1 MDSNSEAVQIDRA
14 ALLDPEQTARLG
26 ELIEHC
32 MLLEGVRQS
41 ERNYAMMQ
49 AVEQSQKRRLFRTY
63 DDFNVQD
70 RYHRATDFFINELYA
85 PENLAQ
91 RHSDLEKMV
100 PFMQNWLPEYA
111 RQAVRLALRCQLMAY
126 HLDLEVSDQLIET
139 GVAPENLSEQGYW
152 RAYEAVSDP
161 ASRLAQIQLI
171 VQVGQALEG
180 LVKRQSIY
188 LTLKMA
194 RVPARLLGIGAVQGF
209 LERGFKAFRSMH
221 GADEFLASVSDRESR
236 LITEHL
242 DSSG

>member
-1 MDSNSEAVQIDRA
+1 MDSDSPVVSGDRT
-14 ALLDPEQTARLG
+14 ALLDPDQTAGLA

-32 MLLEGVRQS
+32 MLLEEERQS
-41 ERNYAMMQ
+41 DRHFAMMQ

-63 DDFNVQD
+63 ADFSEQD

-100 PFMQNWLPEYA
+100 PFMHRWLPEYA

-126 HLDLEVSDQLIET
+126 HLDLEVSDRLIDSGIE
-139 GVAPENLSEQGYW
+139 PDELSEEIYW
-152 RAYEAVSDP
+152 QAYEAVSDP
-161 ASRLAQIQLI
+161 QMRLAQIQLI
-171 VQVGQALEG
+171 VQVGQALED

-194 RVPARLLGIGAVQGF
+194 RVPAKLLGIGEVQGF
-209 LERGFKAFRSMH
+209 LERGFKAFRSMQ
-221 GADEFLASVSDRESR
+221 GADEFLAAVQERESR
-236 LITEHL
+236 LIRTHL
-242 DSSG
+242 DTTS